1 VAPCRR
7 PGTIPRVSLLAPLA
21 AEQRTTFLVV
31 ALPQKTLRKLVG
43 RLGTAPSG
51 TRLDTMSVWDLAWS
65 LVDYYEEDAE
75 VSGLVDR
82 TLRKDVG
89 TSPLAAAVGTAGG
102 AEAVTAL
109 LLDSTD
115 PARDLA
121 WALLSAGPAESRPL
135 AARCVDTII
144 ADYDEVERRARE
156 EDEAAA
162 QAAAAG
168 GPGPTAPPPP
178 VDDEAER
185 VARDAARARSERDR
199 ALKRVGGM
207 KERLV
212 ELERSL
218 AETRRELKVTDEARV
233 RVETERTRLQEER
246 EALRAQ
252 LRTGTAA
259 EVARLRDE
267 LDGAARRV
275 RALESDLDEA
285 RETEATLTARVRGLE
300 ERAARPGAVAAAE
313 EPERPVPGGGPGWS
327 LPIFT
332 DEFYES
338 IRRWD
343 RRIVRNAFEKIY
355 RLAEDWR
362 HPSLRAIPLEGLPD
376 YYRIRVA
383 TDVRLIYRPLDGN
396 RVEVLSL
403 IDREDLQRY
412 VRQAKSR

>member
-1 VAPCRR
+1 VPS
-7 PGTIPRVSLLAPLA
+7 PGYNPPVPLLAPLG

-65 LVDYYEEDAE
+65 LVDYYEEDPE

-82 TLRKDVG
+82 TLRKDVAA
-89 TSPLAAAVGTAGG
+89 SPLAGAVAGAG
-102 AEAVTAL
+102 DAEAVTAL
-109 LLDSTD
+109 LLDSKD

-121 WALLSAGPAESRPL
+121 WALLSAAPPEAGPL
-135 AARCVDTII
+135 AARCVETII

-156 EDEAAA
+156 EEEAAA

-168 GPGPTAPPPP
+168 GGEAAAPPPAP

-185 VARDAARARSERDR
+185 TAREAARARSERDR
-199 ALKRVGGM
+199 ALKRVGGL

-218 AETRRELKVTDEARV
+218 AESRRELKATDEARV
-233 RVETERTRLQEER
+233 RADTERTRLQEER
-246 EALRAQ
+246 ETLRAQ

-259 EVARLRDE
+259 EARRLSDE
-267 LDGAARRV
+267 LEAAARRI
-275 RALESDLDEA
+275 RALEGDLEEA
-285 RETEATLTARVRGLE
+285 RETESTLAARVRSLE
-300 ERAARPGAVAAAE
+300 ERAARPGAGPPAE
-313 EPERPVPGGGPGWS
+313 EPERPAAGAGPGWS
-327 LPIFT
+327 LPVFT